1 MKLLNIF
8 SDKNRNIVVKS
19 QLKLMIKLIFSISIS
34 IREILIFLMF
44 NDERFPILKI
54 KLI

>member
-8 SDKNRNIVVKS
+8 LCKIRIIFVNS
-19 QLKLMIKLIFSISIS
+19 QLKLIIKLIFSISIS
-34 IREILIFLMF
+34 ANEILIFLMF
-44 NDERFPILKI
+44 NDTMFPILKI